1 MTQNADKITT
11 ETHNDEVVGHADQ
24 PVVDEIVGYANQ
36 PPPEGTVPNALDKDY
51 VFQACTETVARL
63 DELIAKVDS
72 QVHKPKWLSAKP
84 KDLRDRLVE
93 AKKPIIEMVNR
104 IRVNGPPVQEE
115 DNSMYLELFG
125 YWKVVDPL
133 ISEVH
138 KWLGE

>member
-36 PPPEGTVPNALDKDY
+36 PPPEGTVPNALDEDY
-51 VFQACTETVARL
+51 VFKASMETVTRL
-63 DELIAKVDS
+63 DELIVKVDS
-72 QVHKPKWLSAKP
+72 RVHKPIKGVKWLSAEP

-104 IRVNGPPVQEE
+104 IRLHGPPVREE
-115 DNSMYLELFG
+115 DNS
-125 YWKVVDPL
+125 
-133 ISEVH
+133 S
-138 KWLGE
+138 